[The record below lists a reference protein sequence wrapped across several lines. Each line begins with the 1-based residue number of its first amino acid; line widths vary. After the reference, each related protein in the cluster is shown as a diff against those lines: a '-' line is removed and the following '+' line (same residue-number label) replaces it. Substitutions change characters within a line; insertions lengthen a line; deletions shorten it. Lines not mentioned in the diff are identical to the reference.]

1 MGQRLVL
8 SVRLRGEEDTL
19 VNVYK
24 HWSAYTSSSIEEAN
38 QFIEAYQNW
47 AHLNPEEKKIFTKKD
62 VDSVARQKEII
73 TMLMMDCW
81 PGAHPAGFG
90 EKDGFVDYET
100 DKDPDAAEK
109 HARDV
114 KMWMV
119 GNGMPNLAARLRDK
133 FSYDRNE
140 GLIGITKNAIE
151 DYHSWSEGDVD
162 ILIDEDTGD
171 IAEIYFGVMWGQEWK
186 EACEEYEQKPGGPTP
201 EEQLEDDIYET
212 DFVNCDDF
220 GVFTLEDWKKF
231 LGIYDQARTAG
242 KYKIGS
248 KKNNAVWSFIE

>member
-8 SVRLRGEEDTL
+8 SVRTQEREDPIA
-19 VNVYK
+19 NVYK
-24 HWSAYTSSSIEEAN
+24 HWSAYTGSSIEDAN

-47 AHLNPEEKKIFTKKD
+47 AHLNPEEKKVFGKTD
-62 VDSVARQKEII
+62 DASLARQREIV
-73 TMLMMDCW
+73 TLLMMDCW
-81 PGAHPAGFG
+81 PGAHPAGFRA
-90 EKDGFVDYET
+90 KDGFTEYDE

-109 HARDV
+109 HAAEV
-114 KMWMV
+114 KLYLLSQ
-119 GNGMPNLAARLRDK
+119 GMTELAARLQDK

-151 DYHSWSEGDVD
+151 DNQSWSEGDVD
-162 ILIDEDTGD
+162 IMIDSSGD
-171 IAEIYFGVMWGQEWK
+171 IRELYFGVMWGQEWG
-186 EACEEYEQKPGGPTP
+186 EACEEYEEKPGGPTA
-201 EEQLEDDIYET
+201 EEQLEEDIFET

-231 LGIYDQARTAG
+231 LEIYDQARTAG

>member
-8 SVRLRGEEDTL
+8 SVRTEEREDPIA
-19 VNVYK
+19 NVYK
-24 HWSAYTSSSIEEAN
+24 HWSAYTGSSIEDAN

-47 AHLNPEEKKIFTKKD
+47 AHLNPEEKKVFGKTD
-62 VDSVARQKEII
+62 DASLARQREIV

-81 PGAHPAGFG
+81 PGAHPAGFRA
-90 EKDGFVDYET
+90 KDGFTEYDE

-109 HARDV
+109 HAADV
-114 KMWMV
+114 KLYLLSQ
-119 GNGMPNLAARLRDK
+119 GMTELAARLQDK

-140 GLIGITKNAIE
+140 GLIGITKNAIK
-151 DYHSWSEGDVD
+151 DYQSWSEGDVE
-162 ILIDEDTGD
+162 IMIDSSGD
-171 IAEIYFGVMWGQEWK
+171 IRELYFGVMWGQEWN
-186 EACEEYEQKPGGPTP
+186 EACEEYEEEPGGPTA
-201 EEQLEDDIYET
+201 EDQLKADVFET

-231 LGIYDQARTAG
+231 LEIYDQARTAG